1 MTWFEMSSRI
11 RGNLGLLRN
20 LPNLRLWGWKLLFF
34 VFCFFSLLNTPPWE
48 TPRDA
53 INTDSSSGPFDT
65 LAFEGPGRESSLYVV
80 RINSLYT
87 QTINSSMDL
96 QPLQRASPAS
106 LDLLGSI
113 QSLKHTNVLGFLF
126 CFVCYSEKSFLE
138 NSRSGSTL
146 SSAQHLFPPRQRMS
160 IRNQKAKQRRL

>member
-1 MTWFEMSSRI
+1 MDNSSLKEYERGSPGWTWFGKSSRI
-11 RGNLGLLRN
+11 EGNLGLLRD
-20 LPNLRLWGWKLLFF
+20 LPNLRMGVEFSFFFLSFFF
-34 VFCFFSLLNTPPWE
+34 VSFPNTPQSQE

-96 QPLQRASPAS
+96 PVP
-106 LDLLGSI
+106 
-113 QSLKHTNVLGFLF
+113 
-126 CFVCYSEKSFLE
+126 
-138 NSRSGSTL
+138 
-146 SSAQHLFPPRQRMS
+146 
-160 IRNQKAKQRRL
+160 